1 MQPIRRL
8 LFIVNPISGKGQKI
22 KVVEQIQ
29 NFFTGKNFQVTIKY
43 TEYAKHAIVICK
55 DAILS
60 DNTDAIIAVGGD
72 GTINE
77 VVNGIGKTGMT
88 MGIIPLGSG
97 NGLARHLGIPLMV
110 PRALANIENFNIQPI
125 DLLKTK
131 NHFAANVIGV
141 GFDAIVAWQFKTKG
155 TRGLATYIQV
165 ILEEFLS
172 YHPKNYEI
180 TIDDKT
186 FTTEAALISVAN
198 SSQFGNNAFIAPK
211 ASIVDG
217 MMDICVLK
225 PFPKALSLQIAGM
238 LMTKTIHLSKY
249 YELYHARKVKIVQEK
264 SALQIDGEAVN
275 QKRKIKVKLYPGKL
289 NMIIPFKMKGKI

>member
-1 MQPIRRL
+1 MIRL

-22 KVVEQIQ
+22 RVVDQIQ
-29 NFFTGKNFQVTIKY
+29 DYFKGKDFVVTIKF

-60 DNTDAIIAVGGD
+60 GSTDAIIAVGGD

-77 VVNGIGKTGMT
+77 VVNGIGRTGMP

-97 NGLARHLGIPLMV
+97 NGLARHLGIPLVV
-110 PRALANIENFNIQPI
+110 PKALANIEKFNIQPI
-125 DLLKTK
+125 DLIKTK
-131 NHFAANVIGV
+131 NHYAANVIGV
-141 GFDAIVAWQFKTKG
+141 GFDAIVAWQFKNKG

-172 YHPKNYEI
+172 YQPKNYEI
-180 TIDDKT
+180 TIDGNT
-186 FTTEAALISVAN
+186 FSTQAALITVAN

-217 MMDICVLK
+217 LMDVCVIK
-225 PFPKALSLQIAGM
+225 PFPKALSLQMAGM
-238 LMTKTIHLSKY
+238 LMTKTLHLSKY
-249 YELYHARKVKIVQEK
+249 YEHYNAKQVKIVQEK
-264 SALQIDGEAVN
+264 SALQIDGEAIK
-275 QKRKIKVKLYPGKL
+275 QKRKVKVKLYRGKL
-289 NMIIPFKMKGKI
+289 KMIIPVKMKGKI